1 MVWGVGRQADELQPA
16 LPKGFMVLR
25 TPLGASWL
33 NVTESMQR
41 ILKWRALEE
50 DYPK

>member
-1 MVWGVGRQADELQPA
+1 MSSGPA
-16 LPKGFMVLR
+16 LPTGIMVLR
-25 TPLGASWL
+25 TPLGAFWL

-41 ILKWRALEE
+41 ILKRRVLEE